1 MSKKRGQAS
10 DKASTTFPNFSR
22 ESCSEK
28 TGTFV
33 DDLSDVCPPFF
44 GTANE
49 LIGGRR
55 AALLLFAFFPLAAC
69 TPRLDWRDVTV
80 AEDGFKI
87 TFPAKPGKNERT
99 LNIAGQPATMRM
111 HAVTTQD
118 TVFGVGVVD
127 FRPVA
132 PPNLLAQFR
141 AAAAR
146 NIHANPSAIKFTEAL
161 IDGLP
166 SSQFEGEG
174 SRPDGTP
181 LALLGRLALR
191 KTDGG
196 ERLYQV
202 LQIGRRGALQD
213 ADHTLFVQSFSSSK

>member
-1 MSKKRGQAS
+1 MRAHQAI
-10 DKASTTFPNFSR
+10 FSR
-22 ESCSEK
+22 R
-28 TGTFV
+28 T
-33 DDLSDVCPPFF
+33 VCTLPY
-44 GTANE
+44 
-49 LIGGRR
+49 L
-55 AALLLFAFFPLAAC
+55 AFFALTAC

-87 TFPAKPGKNERT
+87 TFPAKPGKSERT

-111 HAVTTQD
+111 HAVTIQD

-127 FRPVA
+127 FRPTA
-132 PPNLLAQFR
+132 PPNLIAQFR

-146 NIHANPSAIKFTEAL
+146 NIRAEPPTIKFTDT
-161 IDGLP
+161 IVDGLP
-166 SSQFEGEG
+166 SSRFEGEG

-181 LALLGRLALR
+181 LALRGRLALR
-191 KTDGG
+191 KIDGG

-213 ADHTLFVQSFSSSK
+213 ADHTLFVQSFKAGV